1 MKPLT
6 GAYANPLR
14 AISRQ
19 NDDLKRPGVS
29 IPISF
34 VLPSFAG
41 GGAERVM
48 LSLLAR
54 IDRSRLLPSLITL
67 SGEGPLA
74 ELLPLDVPLVDLARP
89 RLRHAVPSLVGAIR
103 RTRPRAVVS
112 SLGYV
117 NLVLLVC
124 RRFLPPGTRIIV
136 REANMPSLSLPGGP
150 RPGLMRWL
158 YRRTYSRAD
167 AVICS
172 SKMMMAEMAR
182 DMGIAQDR
190 LHVLPN
196 PVDTPALRT
205 EAASFTAGDE
215 RAVHFIAAGRLAP
228 QKGFDR
234 LIEAFAGLPAEYR
247 LTILGEGSER
257 PALQAQ
263 CDRLGGRVR
272 LPGFEDNPWPHYA
285 AADAFLMPSR
295 WEGMPNAALEALAC
309 GTPVIATPESGAIQE
324 IAAAAAPGAVTVA
337 TWGHKFA
344 AAMTAVEAAAT
355 ANTPRPS
362 LLPSGHEP
370 AAVARRFEEIV
381 QKLC

>member
-1 MKPLT
+1 V
-6 GAYANPLR
+6 
-14 AISRQ
+14 S
-19 NDDLKRPGVS
+19 VS
-29 IPISF
+29 IAF
-34 VLPSFAG
+34 VLPSFTG
-41 GGAERVM
+41 GGAERVI

-54 IDRSRLLPSLITL
+54 IDRSRFSPSLITL
-67 SGEGPLA
+67 SGEGPLT

-103 RTRPRAVVS
+103 RMRPAAVVS

-117 NLVLLVC
+117 NLALLAS
-124 RRFLPPGTRIIV
+124 RRFLPSGTRIIV

-158 YRRTYSRAD
+158 YRRYYPRAD

-172 SKMMMAEMAR
+172 SQMMMAEMAR
-182 DMGIAQDR
+182 DMGIAGEQ

-205 EAASFTAGDE
+205 ETASLTAGNE
-215 RAVHFIAAGRLAP
+215 RAVRFITAGRLVR
-228 QKGFDR
+228 QKGYDR
-234 LIEAFAGLPAEYR
+234 LIKAFADLPAECR
-247 LTILGEGSER
+247 LTILGEGPER
-257 PALQAQ
+257 PALQAL
-263 CDRLGGRVR
+263 CDRLGSRVR
-272 LPGFEDNPWPHYA
+272 LPGFEKNPWPHYA

-324 IAAAAAPGAVTVA
+324 IATAAPPGAVTIA
-337 TWGHKFA
+337 TWGREFA
-344 AAMTAVEAAAT
+344 ASMVAVEAIAPADK
-355 ANTPRPS
+355 PGPS